1 MESSRAGHSWPL
13 PASAVDSPACLDP
26 VPGQESP
33 DDFALDVG
41 VMWDLFTFAMTGTA
55 TEEIGLAAGRY
66 RMVLAG
72 GQPITVHT
80 EARGAS
86 ERGGSCQSRHIAAT
100 RSGGVKAP

>member
-1 MESSRAGHSWPL
+1 MLTPRRAWTQAQAKNPQRR
-13 PASAVDSPACLDP
+13 VY
-26 VPGQESP
+26 
-33 DDFALDVG
+33 DFARDVG

-55 TEEIGLAAGRY
+55 TEEIDLAAGRY

-86 ERGGSCQSRHIAAT
+86 ERGGSWQSRHIAAT